1 MSDKYTKEDISLFKY
16 QIPVFENKKKGLVIA
31 GITVMCVGIA
41 LCIAAMIYFIMVN
54 VSILNEFFILLGP
67 ATLVVVGVILQ
78 VIGHAMY
85 DARIDNRKRAIS
97 EYEKNEK
104 ESQ

>member
-1 MSDKYTKEDISLFKY
+1 
-16 QIPVFENKKKGLVIA
+16 
-31 GITVMCVGIA
+31 
-41 LCIAAMIYFIMVN
+41 MIN
-54 VSILNEFFILLGP
+54 VSILNEFLILLGP

-78 VIGHAMY
+78 VMGHAMY